1 MCCCLYT
8 LLLQVLKE
16 LLAKEHKDR
25 DDYTD
30 QLEELEC
37 GITKPEMLTM
47 VHELM
52 AMRLEG
58 TSHLGIF
65 TTLYELR
72 ASHQTCVRHEWL
84 REMVCTCSALHNET
98 LCANARICTVLLLAR
113 TVLPLNHTH
122 CCSMICVGSAG
133 LLSPFREVQLQ
144 GWT

>member
-1 MCCCLYT
+1 MLLLHDIRCWMVYAVVAYTLCTCGDMCCCLYT
-8 LLLQVLKE
+8 LLLQVLKD
-16 LLAKEHKDR
+16 LLSKEHKDR

-47 VHELM
+47 VDELM

-84 REMVCTCSALHNET
+84 REMVCTCSALHNAT
-98 LCANARICTVLLLAR
+98 LCANARVHCVAAR
-113 TVLPLNHTH
+113 TNRAP
-122 CCSMICVGSAG
+122 A
-133 LLSPFREVQLQ
+133 
-144 GWT
+144 